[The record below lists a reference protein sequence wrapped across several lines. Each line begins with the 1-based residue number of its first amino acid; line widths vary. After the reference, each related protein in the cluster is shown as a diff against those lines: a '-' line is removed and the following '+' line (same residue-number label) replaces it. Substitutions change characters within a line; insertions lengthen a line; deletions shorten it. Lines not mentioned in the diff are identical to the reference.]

1 MYTIGI
7 DIGSMSANGVL
18 LNEKKEIL
26 SSVIIPTGAS
36 SKKAGEKTYQ
46 QILTEHKLS
55 EKDIDYIIATG
66 YGRVKVPFAQER
78 ELTITS
84 LRQERLLILADRTAR
99 LSRLTHMETC
109 WTSL

>member
-26 SSVIIPTGAS
+26 SSIIIPTGAS
-36 SKKAGEKTYQ
+36 SKKAADKTFN

-55 EKDIDYIIATG
+55 ERDIDYVIATG
-66 YGRVKVPFAQER
+66 YGRVKVPFANEVVTATLKA
-78 ELTITS
+78 LTIIS
-84 LRQERLLILADRTAR
+84 QMQELLLILVDRTAR
-99 LSRLTHMETC
+99 LLR
-109 WTSL
+109 